1 MFQRAQRSQAKL
13 RLGLTGA
20 SGSGKTYSALL
31 IAKGLGGKVAFIDT
45 ENRSGDLYSD
55 LIDFDI
61 LHLVNPFTVEKY
73 VDAIE
78 LAETSGYDILIID
91 SISHAWAGEGGVLD
105 YVDRL
110 SSSNFKGNSFT
121 AWRQGGRHQ
130 DQLINKILR
139 SQMHTIITMRSKT
152 EYVVEMNDRGKQS
165 PRKIG
170 MAPVQRDN
178 VEYEFT
184 TVLDLS
190 MDNVASSSKD
200 RTKLFKIPKVL
211 NEEDGVRLNEWL
223 NDGKGAADIEA
234 EKTRELEACKME
246 IELIS
251 SEQELNLMATKWF
264 NRLSS
269 KFGVQKGDAD
279 ATKIREW
286 FLVQKEVITKSIPP
300 PPHEVQPDDND
311 NPY

>member
-165 PRKIG
+165 PRKLG

-211 NEEDGVRLNEWL
+211 SEEDGVRLNGWL

-234 EKTRELEACKME
+234 EKMRELEACKME
-246 IELIS
+246 IELIA
-251 SEQELNLMATKWF
+251 SEQELNLIATKWF

-286 FLVQKEVITKSIPP
+286 FLAQKEVITKNIPP
-300 PPHEVQPDDND
+300 PPYEVQPDDNE